1 MAMSKGKML
10 ACGAG
15 GVFVVAAGVL
25 GWLLFDAYSTRVEAE
40 EELELEVEQFRKY
53 NSAAV
58 FPSLKAIAAVNTNK
72 ASFAAWRTAA
82 ETFAARGDK
91 TFPMDEAPSAFK
103 QRLTSEVRRIGNLPG
118 GAEGKLAA
126 AGFFFGFEK
135 YLGESAVLPE
145 TKDLPK
151 LTVQLDAITH
161 FAEIFAEA
169 GVLEVK
175 SVKRLEPAAPAEDED
190 SSRKNGKKKAKKG
203 KTTEDDESPKVTSL
217 DYAITILARPSAF
230 VEALNALVQD
240 KRFTVVKKFAFRSS
254 ADTVVDKLNA
264 VEAALAKKDEPQGG
278 RRRRRRF
285 QEEPPP
291 ESTAPKGDGRL
302 VVDPELDAPVQV
314 DLTVCVYDF
323 GRAAASAAATN
334 EAVATPAADE
344 KKEAK

>member
-15 GVFVVAAGVL
+15 GIFVIAAGVL

-40 EELELEVEQFRKY
+40 EELEDEVSQFRKY

-58 FPSLKAIAAVNTNK
+58 FPSVKTIAAVNTNK
-72 ASFAAWRTAA
+72 ASFAAWRAGA
-82 ETFAARGDK
+82 EEFAARGDK
-91 TFPMDEAPSAFK
+91 AFPMDEAPSAFK
-103 QRLTSEVRRIGNLPG
+103 QRLTAEVRRIGNLPG

-145 TKDLPK
+145 TKDLEK

-175 SVKRLEPAAPAEDED
+175 AVKRLEPVVTEDED
-190 SSRKNGKKKAKKG
+190 DSRKNNKKKAKKG
-203 KTTEDDESPKVTSL
+203 KAAEDDEAAKVTSL
-217 DYAITILARPSAF
+217 DYAITILARPAAF
-230 VEALNALVQD
+230 VEALNALAQD
-240 KRFTVVKKFAFRSS
+240 KRFTVVTKFAFKSS

-264 VEAALAKKDEPQGG
+264 VEAAQTKKDEPQGG

-285 QEEPPP
+285 QEEAQP
-291 ESTAPKGDGRL
+291 EPTAPKGDDRL
-302 VVDPELDAPVQV
+302 VVDPELDAPVQI
-314 DLTVCVYDF
+314 DLTVSVYDF
-323 GRAAASAAATN
+323 GRAAGQAAA
-334 EAVATPAADE
+334 EEPAAAAAQEE